1 DMVLEAA
8 ENALQRLYPQFAMA
22 DHSGWAKVYEKA
34 RTGAPDALKAVGDDG
49 DPSKNPVCKAI
60 LGYIAGGKNGADIR
74 KYFESPPYGWSRDA
88 VDGGLQVLLVAGMVR
103 AQDTHGKPLSAK
115 DRASKDLD
123 RKSIG
128 KILFKVE
135 STTVTTAQRI
145 QIRKLFQKAELKA
158 NPGEEHL
165 TAPHFLEKM
174 LALAARA
181 GGDPPRP
188 ALPDIAFL
196 HEIRLAAGN
205 EQLLALYNQRE
216 KLGQCIQ
223 TWTELAERI
232 DTRIKNWERLKHLAM
247 HVQEMD
253 EAAAYVSQIKNIETQ
268 RQLLTE
274 PDLIP
279 PLIKHLTQLLR
290 DALNLVKSNWDR
302 EWQSGESRLKEDL
315 NWQQLEPEQRYALR
329 SPHGLV
335 EAARPAIEV
344 DTTDAVLQTVAH
356 TSLSALKDRIAA
368 MPGRY
373 DQVLLKAAQL
383 LEPELQKVNL
393 PARTLKTQADVDAW
407 LDQTR
412 KLLMEKLSQGPI
424 LV

>member
-1 DMVLEAA
+1 MMTLA
-8 ENALQRLYPQFAMA
+8 NQ
-22 DHSGWAKVYEKA
+22 
-34 RTGAPDALKAVGDDG
+34 
-49 DPSKNPVCKAI
+49 
-60 LGYIAGGKNGADIR
+60 AGG
-74 KYFESPPYGWSRDA
+74 EPP
-88 VDGGLQVLLVAGMVR
+88 
-103 AQDTHGKPLSAK
+103 K
-115 DRASKDLD
+115 
-123 RKSIG
+123 
-128 KILFKVE
+128 
-135 STTVTTAQRI
+135 
-145 QIRKLFQKAELKA
+145 
-158 NPGEEHL
+158 
-165 TAPHFLEKM
+165 
-174 LALAARA
+174 
-181 GGDPPRP
+181 P

-216 KLGQCIQ
+216 NLTKCIQ
-223 TWTELAERI
+223 TWTDLAQNI
-232 DTRIKNWERLKHLAM
+232 DIRIKNWERLTHLAM
-247 HVQEMD
+247 HVQDMA
-253 EAAAYVSQIKNIETQ
+253 EAEVYVSQIKNIETQ
-268 RQLLTE
+268 RQLLAE

-290 DALNLVKSNWDR
+290 DALNQAKSDWDR
-302 EWQSGESRLKEDL
+302 EWQTGESRLKEDT
-315 NWQQLEPEQRYALR
+315 NWQQLEPEQRHALR

-335 EAARPAIEV
+335 KAACPAIEV
-344 DTTDAVLQTVAH
+344 DTTDAVLHTLAH

-412 KLLMEKLSQGPI
+412 KLLMDKLSQGPI

>member
-1 DMVLEAA
+1 
-8 ENALQRLYPQFAMA
+8 ALQRLYPQFAMA
-22 DHSGWAKVYEKA
+22 DHPGWAKVYEKA

-60 LGYIAGGKNGADIR
+60 LGYIAGGKNGADVR

-88 VDGGLQVLLVAGMVR
+88 VDGGLQVLMVAGLVR
-103 AQDTHGKPLSAK
+103 AQDNHGHPV
-115 DRASKDLD
+115 DPKDLD

-128 KILFKVE
+128 KISLKVE
-135 STTVTTAQRI
+135 SITVTPIQRI
-145 QIRKLFQKAELKA
+145 KIRKLFQKAGLTAK
-158 NPGEEHL
+158 PGEEHL
-165 TAPHFLEKM
+165 TAPQFLEKM
-174 LALAARA
+174 MTLANQA
-181 GGDPPRP
+181 GGEPPKP

-196 HEIRLAAGN
+196 HEIRLTAGN

-216 KLGQCIQ
+216 NLTKCIQ
-223 TWTELAERI
+223 TWTDLAQNI
-232 DTRIKNWERLKHLAM
+232 DTRIKNWERLTHLATHLQGM
-247 HVQEMD
+247 A
-253 EAAAYVSQIKNIETQ
+253 EAEAYVSQIKNIETQ
-268 RQLLTE
+268 RQLLAE

-290 DALNLVKSNWDR
+290 DALNQAKSDWDR
-302 EWQSGESRLKEDL
+302 EWQTGESRLKKDT
-315 NWQQLEPEQRYALR
+315 NWQQLEPEQRHALR

-335 EAARPAIEV
+335 KAACPAIEV
-344 DTTDAVLQTVAH
+344 DTTDAILHTLGH

-412 KLLMEKLSQGPI
+412 KLLMDKLSHGPI